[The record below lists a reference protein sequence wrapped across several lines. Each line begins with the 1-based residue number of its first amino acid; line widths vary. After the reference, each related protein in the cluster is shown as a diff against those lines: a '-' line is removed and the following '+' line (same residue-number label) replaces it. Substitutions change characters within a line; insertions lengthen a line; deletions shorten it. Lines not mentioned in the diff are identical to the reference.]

1 MEEYKMENN
10 NNQQQYYQ
18 QPQYTYQQPVQQPQ
32 YVYRQPN
39 DPAYLAIANEY
50 LKNAII
56 SCCISGL
63 PVGSIIAIFMAKK
76 YRKQLLE
83 YLEKGGLHTPRIKV
97 SSALLRAGMY
107 GGIGCTVVWGIYL
120 LCMVF
125 WFVIMLIALA
135 TGLNF

>member
-1 MEEYKMENN
+1 MENN
-10 NNQQQYYQ
+10 NNQQQYQ

-56 SCCISGL
+56 SCCISSL

-107 GGIGCTVVWGIYL
+107 SGIGCTVVWGIYL

-135 TGLNF
+135 TGLNY

>member
-1 MEEYKMENN
+1 MENN
-10 NNQQQYYQ
+10 NNQQQYQ

-83 YLEKGGLHTPRIKV
+83 YLEKGGRHTPRIKV

-107 GGIGCTVVWGIYL
+107 AGIGFTCVWGVYL

-125 WFVIMLIALA
+125 WFVIMIFALA
-135 TGLNF
+135 TGLNY

>member
-1 MEEYKMENN
+1 MENN
-10 NNQQQYYQ
+10 NNQQQYQ

-107 GGIGCTVVWGIYL
+107 SGIGCTVVWGVYL

-135 TGLNF
+135 TGLNY

>member
-1 MEEYKMENN
+1 MENN
-10 NNQQQYYQ
+10 NNQQQYQ

-107 GGIGCTVVWGIYL
+107 SGIGCTVVWGIYL

-135 TGLNF
+135 TGLNY

>member
-1 MEEYKMENN
+1 MENQN
-10 NNQQQYYQ
+10 YNAQQPNYQQQQQYYQ
-18 QPQYTYQQPVQQPQ
+18 QPGQQQ
-32 YVYRQPN
+32 YVYVQPN
-39 DPAYLAIANEY
+39 DPVYLATANEY

-63 PVGSIIAIFMAKK
+63 PIGSIIAIFMAKK

-83 YLEKGGLHTPRIKV
+83 FLEKGGLHSPRIKV

-107 GGIGCTVVWGIYL
+107 SGIGCTIVWGIYL
-120 LCMVF
+120 FFVIF
-125 WFVIMLIALA
+125 WFVAMIFALA

>member
-1 MEEYKMENN
+1 MENN
-10 NNQQQYYQ
+10 NNQQQYQ

-32 YVYRQPN
+32 YVYQQPN

-107 GGIGCTVVWGIYL
+107 SGIGCTVVWGVYL

-135 TGLNF
+135 TGLNY

>member
-1 MEEYKMENN
+1 MEENKMENQN
-10 NNQQQYYQ
+10 YNGQQPNYQQQYYQ
-18 QPQYTYQQPVQQPQ
+18 QPVQQQQ
-32 YVYRQPN
+32 YVYQQPN

-125 WFVIMLIALA
+125 WFIIMIFALA

>member
-1 MEEYKMENN
+1 MENN
-10 NNQQQYYQ
+10 NNQQQYQ

-107 GGIGCTVVWGIYL
+107 SGIGCTIVWGVYL

-135 TGLNF
+135 TGLNY

>member
-1 MEEYKMENN
+1 MENN
-10 NNQQQYYQ
+10 NNQQQYQ

-63 PVGSIIAIFMAKK
+63 PIGSIIAIFMAKK

-107 GGIGCTVVWGIYL
+107 SGIGCTCVWGIYL

-125 WFVIMLIALA
+125 WFIVMIFALA
-135 TGLNF
+135 TGLNY

>member
-1 MEEYKMENN
+1 MENN
-10 NNQQQYYQ
+10 NYNTQQQYQ
-18 QPQYTYQQPVQQPQ
+18 QPQYTYQQPVQQQQ
-32 YVYRQPN
+32 YVYQQPN
-39 DPAYLAIANEY
+39 DPTYMATVGEF

-56 SCCISGL
+56 SCCIASL
-63 PVGSIIAIFMAKK
+63 PVGSIIAICMATK